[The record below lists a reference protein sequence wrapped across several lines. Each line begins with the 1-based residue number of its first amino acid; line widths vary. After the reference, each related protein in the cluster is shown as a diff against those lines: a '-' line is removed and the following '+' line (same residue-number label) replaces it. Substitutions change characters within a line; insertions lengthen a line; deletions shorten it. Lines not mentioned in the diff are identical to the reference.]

1 MAPKKRKK
9 KMAEPIDFTLINR
22 LTVSITSYRNQLSTC
37 ENIEDIEK
45 VCKNILDIE
54 NEILQERNKELKSFF
69 TKKESLLQQMA
80 SLEASLDSVN
90 KEINTRIGR
99 YRTQVTNRI
108 SYLETEV
115 TSRKS
120 EMALPTMEGS

>member
-9 KMAEPIDFTLINR
+9 KMAETVDFTLINR
-22 LTVSITSYRNQLSTC
+22 LTVGITSYRNQLATC
-37 ENIEDIEK
+37 ENVEEIEK
-45 VCKNILDIE
+45 VCKNILDME

-69 TKKESLLQQMA
+69 TKKESILQQMA

-108 SYLETEV
+108 SHLETEV

-120 EMALPTMEGS
+120 EMVLPTMEGS